1 MFLSLDLT
9 QAEDISTPG
18 RLRNNRRLG
27 LQGPVRDGRQWLEAF
42 VRISVERGSWSIA
55 VRFEG
60 MSRWIPAGSWRTY
73 LDGVAPA
80 EPDLDGQAS
89 FVRYRLSEAAGAI
102 GAAPQA
108 ERELVR
114 LSGG

>member
-1 MFLSLDLT
+1 V
-9 QAEDISTPG
+9 
-18 RLRNNRRLG
+18 